1 MRFNNLKTH
10 LSSTSVQVQVVEST
24 GPQFFLESKTIVL
37 QRFFHFQ
44 RGLRQ
49 DFGIT
54 ATPSE
59 APVIATWT
67 STTTKVST
75 GYSLVKVN
83 HNLFCLGFWTLTC
96 PRTPAWS
103 TGVGGALCSNR
114 WSSDPIIMEVWYQ
127 NVTGQVQWVTSTNCR
142 PLVQTGWIFRSVF
155 FFVYIGIKTLLV
167 NLVKLCWLIW

>member
-1 MRFNNLKTH
+1 MRFNNFKTH

-83 HNLFCLGFWTLTC
+83 HNLFCLGFWTLSC

-103 TGVGGALCSNR
+103 IGVGGAQCSNR
-114 WSSDPIIMEVWYQ
+114 WSSDPIFLEVLYQ
-127 NVTGQVQWVTSTNCR
+127 NVSGQVQWVKSTK
-142 PLVQTGWIFRSVF
+142 LQTLGSNGLDLSVSVF
-155 FFVYIGIKTLLV
+155 FCLHWY
-167 NLVKLCWLIW
+167 